1 MLERQLQRSAVG
13 WERVG
18 VGGKRLL
25 PAGAARRLLA
35 LSAQEPPLRS
45 PHQKPR
51 LHPGQLCRLPRCPD
65 AHALN
70 LYLGGRSRQPT
81 STDLFFASIIEAL
94 RQWREEATA
103 RRFSQCSGDV
113 VPFARHPRQH
123 HRGLDASPASGPRM
137 GVSLKKSRANDG
149 NRILPAF
156 SPNPSYSPRG
166 RPGRHVRPCRSA
178 PGCCAFCSPSM
189 TPTPRWGERE

>member
-13 WERVG
+13 WESVG

-70 LYLGGRSRQPT
+70 LYLGGRSRQPI
-81 STDLFFASIIEAL
+81 STDLFFASIIEVL
-94 RQWREEATA
+94 RQWREATTK
-103 RRFSQCSGDV
+103 RFSQCSGDV

-123 HRGLDASPASGPRM
+123 HRGLDASPAPVPRM

-156 SPNPSYSPRG
+156 SPNPSYPSRG
-166 RPGRHVRPCRSA
+166 SLDDTGRLCRSA
-178 PGCCAFCSPSM
+178 PDSCAFCSPSM